1 MIGSH
6 VIKSWSHT
14 QKTVALSSGEAELT
28 AMVKVTC
35 EGLGVASLMKDWGRE
50 MKILIHA
57 DSSAA
62 LGVARRRG
70 AGKLRHVRIGMLWL
84 QELRD
89 DEGVEFVKVLGK
101 SNPADLMTKFLGA
114 PMLEEHCRRLL
125 LSKISGRAEMASD
138 VSRGIVSYLFQ
149 LCISL

>member
-6 VIKSWSHT
+6 VVKSWSHT
-14 QKTVALSSGEAELT
+14 QRTVALSSGEAELT

-35 EGLGVASLMKDWGRE
+35 EGLGVASLMRDWGQQ
-50 MKILIHA
+50 MKILKHA

-89 DEGVEFVKVLGK
+89 DKGIDFVKVSGK

-114 PMLEEHCRRLL
+114 PMMEEHCRRLL
-125 LSKISGRAEMASD
+125 LSKMSGRADMASD
-138 VSRGIVSYLFQ
+138 LSRGIVS
-149 LCISL
+149 

>member
-6 VIKSWSHT
+6 VVKSWSHT
-14 QKTVALSSGEAELT
+14 QRTVALSSGEAELT

-35 EGLGVASLMKDWGRE
+35 EGLGVASLMRDWGQQ

-89 DEGVEFVKVLGK
+89 HKDVDFVKVPGK

-114 PMLEEHCRRLL
+114 PMMEEHCRRLL
-125 LSKISGRAEMASD
+125 LSKMSGRADMASD
-138 VSRGIVSYLFQ
+138 LSRGIVS
-149 LCISL
+149 